1 MLGTCAVHVAATTR
15 DFHGAPTRGGYA
27 TSAHRDGSKVK
38 HQTLGDVSSRR
49 NSLIEAICADF
60 IVDRRLR
67 PDHSRFGNVAVQRP
81 CQGRSCVLRD
91 STGTRI
97 VNGVIA
103 VKPIPPRWQGSL
115 VPRFP
120 ILDLGQAPGRVP
132 AFTILRPGSRGQAL
146 STLAGPFPSAWSWL
160 AAWHRPSSVSV
171 VVPRKLPRPDQPVCL
186 PE

>member
-15 DFHGAPTRGGYA
+15 DYHGGAYQRRLRDL
-27 TSAHRDGSKVK
+27 AHRDGSNVK

-49 NSLIEAICADF
+49 NNLIEAICADF

-67 PDHSRFGNVAVQRP
+67 PDHSRFGSVAVQRP

-103 VKPIPPRWQGSL
+103 AKPIPPRS
-115 VPRFP
+115 
-120 ILDLGQAPGRVP
+120 
-132 AFTILRPGSRGQAL
+132 
-146 STLAGPFPSAWSWL
+146 
-160 AAWHRPSSVSV
+160 
-171 VVPRKLPRPDQPVCL
+171 
-186 PE
+186 